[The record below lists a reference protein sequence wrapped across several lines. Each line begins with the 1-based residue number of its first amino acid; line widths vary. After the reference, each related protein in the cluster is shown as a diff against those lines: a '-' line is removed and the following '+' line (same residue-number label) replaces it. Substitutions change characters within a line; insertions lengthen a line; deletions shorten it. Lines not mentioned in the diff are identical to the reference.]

1 MPAETLDLIFD
12 LGETENQIFVIQDDE
27 FGPPSDL
34 TGYAALLEIS
44 DRAGGGKTSLD
55 TVNGGVS
62 LGGATGEINIELSHP
77 SYTALPAGEYSWRI
91 LMTQAGETFALL
103 RGKWTIR
110 G

>member
-1 MPAETLDLIFD
+1 MPAENLDLVFD

-34 TGYAALLEIS
+34 TGYTAALEIS
-44 DRAGGGKTSLD
+44 DRAGGPMTVLD
-55 TVNGGVS
+55 TANGGIS
-62 LGGATGEINIELSHP
+62 LGGTNGEINIDLSHP
-77 SYTALPAGEYSWRI
+77 DYSAIPAGEYSWRI